1 MNVALGDNWPEQS
14 GSSSILA
21 VWTVE
26 RASSLGLM
34 HDPLEQLLETLARTL
49 DHEQL
54 AYTLL
59 NAETAASTEATW
71 WSVVSTK
78 TGQPTGARVRG
89 THEENA
95 QRQLQSLA
103 NFLGVDPATL
113 AVVPDDGQG

>member
-26 RASSLGLM
+26 RASSLELM

-49 DHEQL
+49 NQKQL
-54 AYTLL
+54 AYNLL
-59 NAETAASTEATW
+59 NAESAASTDATW
-71 WSVVSTK
+71 WSVVSTT
-78 TGQPTGARVRG
+78 TGKPTGARVRG
-89 THEENA
+89 THEEDA

-103 NFLGVDPATL
+103 DFLGVDPATW